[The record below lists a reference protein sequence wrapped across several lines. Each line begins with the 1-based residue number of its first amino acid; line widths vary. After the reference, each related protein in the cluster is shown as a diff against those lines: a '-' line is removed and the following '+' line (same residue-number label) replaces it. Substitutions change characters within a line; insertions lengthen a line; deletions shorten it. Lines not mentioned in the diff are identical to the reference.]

1 MKLPVGRPVIVD
13 VASKDV
19 IHNLALVPMRA
30 AQDATPG
37 VKSHM
42 WFKPTKE
49 GTWDIICGQLC
60 GPGHAQMKAIL
71 EVVPAADYDTW
82 AKELSAGALKKTT
95 DAEAAA
101 PKPAAH

>member
-1 MKLPVGRPVIVD
+1 M
-13 VASKDV
+13 

-42 WFKPTKE
+42 WFKPTKA

-60 GPGHAQMKAIL
+60 GSGHSQMKATL
-71 EVVPAADYDTW
+71 EVMEQKEYDAWVKEQSDTAIKNSAPAPAA
-82 AKELSAGALKKTT
+82 K
-95 DAEAAA
+95 
-101 PKPAAH
+101 

>member
-49 GTWDIICGQLC
+49 GSWDIICGQLC
-60 GPGHAQMKAIL
+60 GPGHAQMKATV
-71 EVVPAADYDTW
+71 EVIPNKDYEDWSKEMSAAA
-82 AKELSAGALKKTT
+82 AKKA
-95 DAEAAA
+95 AEA
-101 PKPAAH
+101 K